1 LYGEVRGGE
10 PAYTISVD
18 VLDSNSNDKITTLE
32 ETAESREEIPTAIGR
47 LAQAVRVEVSKDD
60 SSAVRRSVS
69 LEQEGTASL
78 NALHAFAMGED
89 AMQSGRIEDA
99 LAEYQTAV
107 SLDAKFVQA
116 QMRLAWLY
124 RSERAEVAAAHAA
137 ELARAAAVHSSE
149 KVKLLAQ
156 FCYEMNSRGDDEE
169 AVELIRRYVAK
180 YPRDVDG
187 MKGLARVLQMQG
199 HLAESLQNAQQGIGE
214 DPFDAEMYAEV
225 EGAMVVMGHYED
237 ALQLD
242 AKAQRL
248 GVSHSGVALMAD
260 FLNGDK
266 DIVTKRVNAL
276 QARFGGWAA
285 VEDRQI
291 SYADMESYGLYLD
304 ETGRMEAGLEVW
316 RTAATRSGEIPEL
329 ASTQAYLLAQGA
341 LDRALTEDCTVALEM
356 VDEVHSLP
364 KGPVASFNAG
374 MAAAL
379 CGDQTYAEEIVVELR
394 RDFPQNTAVE
404 QYYVQ
409 ELQAAEEIGGNEPAK
424 ALPELIALGQYD
436 SISLVPY
443 LRGMARAA
451 VGQTPLAIDD
461 FQDILARRGAAFSLG
476 GTLYSMAEMRVAR
489 AYASSGDRVDSV
501 AAYQRALAMWEEP
514 DEQEPLMMEA
524 SSRSR

>member
-1 LYGEVRGGE
+1 
-10 PAYTISVD
+10 
-18 VLDSNSNDKITTLE
+18 
-32 ETAESREEIPTAIGR
+32 
-47 LAQAVRVEVSKDD
+47 
-60 SSAVRRSVS
+60 
-69 LEQEGTASL
+69 
-78 NALHAFAMGED
+78 
-89 AMQSGRIEDA
+89 
-99 LAEYQTAV
+99 
-107 SLDAKFVQA
+107 
-116 QMRLAWLY
+116 
-124 RSERAEVAAAHAA
+124 
-137 ELARAAAVHSSE
+137 
-149 KVKLLAQ
+149 
-156 FCYEMNSRGDDEE
+156 
-169 AVELIRRYVAK
+169 
-180 YPRDVDG
+180 
-187 MKGLARVLQMQG
+187 
-199 HLAESLQNAQQGIGE
+199 
-214 DPFDAEMYAEV
+214 
-225 EGAMVVMGHYED
+225 
-237 ALQLD
+237 
-242 AKAQRL
+242 
-248 GVSHSGVALMAD
+248 
-260 FLNGDK
+260 
-266 DIVTKRVNAL
+266 
-276 QARFGGWAA
+276 
-285 VEDRQI
+285 
-291 SYADMESYGLYLD
+291 
-304 ETGRMEAGLEVW
+304 
-316 RTAATRSGEIPEL
+316 
-329 ASTQAYLLAQGA
+329 
-341 LDRALTEDCTVALEM
+341 VALEM

-489 AYASSGDRVDSV
+489 AYASSGDKVDSV